1 MNIPIQKL
9 KTIKTYIT
17 REEGYRIVYYYEKYH
32 EAPQGIYA
40 KNIKDFMNE
49 FKANDIV
56 PKFISNEDIL
66 NRFLEKNKDALGVA
80 IYNVDGTPIERKN
93 KETEKNINNT
103 EVYKEELIY
112 DYGDMICEDGYRL
125 VYYYDDHY
133 SIGEYSKNIESFMI
147 GLCEI
152 EPIIDESDIPE
163 FVSVDDLLIRCLNIL
178 PNIESV
184 ALYKVDGTL
193 VAEKSRNQI
202 NIK

>member
-32 EAPQGIYA
+32 ESPQGIYA

-49 FKANDIV
+49 FKENDTV

-66 NRFLEKNKDALGVA
+66 NRFLEKNKEALGVA
-80 IYNVDGTPIERKN
+80 IYNVDGTLIARKN
-93 KETEKNINNT
+93 KTTEKNINNT

-112 DYGDMICEDGYRL
+112 DYGELICEEGYRI
-125 VYYYDDHY
+125 VYHYDDHY
-133 SIGEYSKNIESFMI
+133 SIGEFCKSIEGFMTSFVKS
-147 GLCEI
+147 
-152 EPIIDESDIPE
+152 EPIMFDDDIPE
-163 FVSVDDLLIRCLNIL
+163 FISIDDLLNRYLNDL
-178 PNIESV
+178 PDIESV
-184 ALYKVDGTL
+184 ALYKVDGLL